1 MQNITF
7 LPIDYRA
14 QFVMIYHIG
23 RGNNATPKNPKD
35 CIMNKFCVGQKVI
48 ESVTRNLQ
56 TITAIY
62 RNGKLVLDNFLVL
75 ESSCVECQEHYL
87 DKTSF
92 FYHHS
97 KFGDGQQLA
106 SEAFRDYMSAL
117 EEMDHLQSYPGES
130 AFLMKARTMCQEW
143 IDNAAAKIEQGL
155 TMKRTA
161 EHNLAQWDGLTLD
174 YHKPFL
180 NPENLT
186 NY

>member
-1 MQNITF
+1 
-7 LPIDYRA
+7 
-14 QFVMIYHIG
+14 
-23 RGNNATPKNPKD
+23 
-35 CIMNKFCVGQKVI
+35 MNKFCVGQKVI
-48 ESVTRNLQ
+48 DCFNDRKLLMVVKTFESGQIELENGV
-56 TITAIY
+56 ITY
-62 RNGKLVLDNFLVL
+62 TDRVQ
-75 ESSCVECQEHYL
+75 CQERYL

-117 EEMDHLQSYPGES
+117 EEMDHLQSYPSES
-130 AFLMKARTMCQEW
+130 AFLMKARTMCQEL

-155 TMKRTA
+155 TMKRIA